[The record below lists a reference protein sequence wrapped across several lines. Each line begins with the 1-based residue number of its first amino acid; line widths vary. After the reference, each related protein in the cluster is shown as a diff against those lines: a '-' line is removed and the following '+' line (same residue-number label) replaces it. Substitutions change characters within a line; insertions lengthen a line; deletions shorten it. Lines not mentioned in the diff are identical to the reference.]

1 MDLASLDSYLDNR
14 AARALFSG
22 AALITRDGDELFSG
36 AYGYASRVWKV
47 PATVDTRF
55 DTASVTKLFTAV
67 ISLQL
72 VEEGLLSLDTP
83 VVEYLGLQGTSV
95 DPRANLGH
103 LLTHTSGIGDDA
115 DEEAGEVYADI
126 WRERTSYLVRETED
140 LLPQF
145 IGRKPNFPPG
155 QGCRY
160 CNAGYVLAGLMAER
174 ATGQSYRDRVT
185 GRLFEQAGMTGSGFF
200 AMDIVEPGVAEGADP
215 VDGRWVRNIYSY
227 PPIGSPDG
235 GAHCTVADLDR
246 FLAVLRGGG
255 LLGEEWTERFFR
267 PAVEHSDN
275 SEGTRH
281 FGYGLEFQH
290 DHDGGLTYFEKEG
303 INAGTSAVVR
313 HYPDPDLTVT
323 LLSNMERGVWEPRR
337 FIHSMIM
344 STS

>member
-1 MDLASLDSYLDNR
+1 MDFAALDSYLDNR
-14 AARALFSG
+14 AARDIFSG
-22 AALITRDGDELFSG
+22 VALITRDGNELFSG
-36 AYGYASRVWKV
+36 AYGFASRAWKV
-47 PATVDTRF
+47 PTTVDTRF

-67 ISLQL
+67 VSLQL
-72 VEEGLLSLDTP
+72 VEEGLISLDTP
-83 VVEYLGLQGTSV
+83 VVEYLGLEGTSV

-160 CNAGYVLAGLMAER
+160 CNAGYVLTGLMVEK
-174 ATGQSYRDRVT
+174 ATGRSYRDRVAEHV
-185 GRLFEQAGMTGSGFF
+185 FEPAGMTGSGFF
-200 AMDIVEPGVAEGADP
+200 AMDIVEPDVAEGADP
-215 VDGRWVRNIYSY
+215 VDGRWVRNVYSY

-235 GAHCTVADLDR
+235 GAHCTAVDLDR
-246 FLAVLRGGG
+246 FLTTLRGGG

-267 PAVEHSDN
+267 PVVEHSDN
-275 SEGTRH
+275 SEGTLH

-290 DHDGGLTYFEKEG
+290 DHDGGLSYFEKEG
-303 INAGTSAVVR
+303 VNAGTSAVLR
-313 HYPDPDLTVT
+313 HYPDRGVTVT

>member
-1 MDLASLDSYLDNR
+1 MDLAALDSYLDNR
-14 AARALFSG
+14 AARDLFSG
-22 AALITRDGDELFSG
+22 VALITRDGNEIFSG
-36 AYGYASRVWKV
+36 AYGYASRVWEV

-67 ISLQL
+67 VSLQL
-72 VEEGLLSLDTP
+72 VEEGPLSLDTP
-83 VVEYLGLQGTSV
+83 VVEYLGLEETSV

-126 WRERTSYLVRETED
+126 WRERTSYLVRETVD

-155 QGCRY
+155 RGCRY
-160 CNAGYVLAGLMAER
+160 CNAGYVLAGLMVEK
-174 ATGQSYRDRVT
+174 ATGQSYRERVT
-185 GRLFEQAGMTGSGFF
+185 ERVFEPAGMTDSGFF

-235 GAHCTVADLDR
+235 GAHCTATDLDR

-255 LLGEEWTERFFR
+255 LLGEEWTGRFFR
-267 PAVEHSDN
+267 PVVEHSDN
-275 SEGTRH
+275 SEGTLH

-290 DHDGGLTYFEKEG
+290 DHDGGLSYLEKEG
-303 INAGTSAVVR
+303 INAGTSAVIR
-313 HYPDPDLTVT
+313 QYPDRDLTVT
-323 LLSNMERGVWEPRR
+323 LLSNMKRGVWEPRR

-344 STS
+344 GTS